1 LVCIVPLHTG
11 RVEIHQE
18 KKMNAIL
25 NMIHK
30 LARLGEVKEN
40 RLISKRASFRSE
52 LKRMLAIM
60 TALVAAAVIVEA

>member
-1 LVCIVPLHTG
+1 
-11 RVEIHQE
+11 
-18 KKMNAIL
+18 MNAIL
-25 NMIHK
+25 NMINK

-60 TALVAAAVIVEA
+60 TALVAAAIIVEA